1 MEDEAKKL
9 LISKIIIKAYEI
21 STSTKHDVF
30 VNYFGNTNNLWVDIY
45 KNGWVY
51 KQGERKSMDISIKSI
66 TALDELKKVLEDLK
80 EYERGEEQCQK
91 D

>member
-1 MEDEAKKL
+1 MEDEVKEF

-30 VNYFGNTNNLWVDIY
+30 VNYFGNINNLWVDIY

-51 KQGERKSMDISIKSI
+51 KQGEIKSMNISIKSI
-66 TALDELKKVLEDLK
+66 TALDELKKVLEVLK
-80 EYERGEEQCQK
+80 EYEKGEEQCQE